1 MRVRPSFEGIWDKF
15 SNILLLCERLM
26 YWNLILYRQ
35 ILLTS
40 AIYRSNTA
48 WSPFQK
54 RLRVNKLK
62 NVNMID
68 LFKIKIEKKIYIIY
82 VLLFRKKNLKRLKK
96 GFISFI
102 VRHFYS
108 FFFFFGA
115 VNKKRTSCLPLKL
128 QSITKKSVSIKAI
141 KVDIDS
147 KFKIFLSFS
156 RLFD

>member
-108 FFFFFGA
+108 FFFFFWCSKQEEDILSPLETSINHKKVG
-115 VNKKRTSCLPLKL
+115 VNKSN
-128 QSITKKSVSIKAI
+128 KS
-141 KVDIDS
+141 
-147 KFKIFLSFS
+147 
-156 RLFD
+156 